1 MQQYS
6 ILKPI
11 RSYERLKF
19 LDFFLQK
26 ILWKST
32 QSHQLKLY
40 WEQASQFR
48 QRGNIIFSFYLHG
61 TYLVKNVLL
70 Q

>member
-1 MQQYS
+1 MEHDS

-26 ILWKST
+26 ILWKSA

-40 WEQASQFR
+40 WEQAS
-48 QRGNIIFSFYLHG
+48 
-61 TYLVKNVLL
+61 
-70 Q
+70 